1 MKNIVLTGFM
11 GTGKSSVGRH
21 LAEGLGLGFV
31 DTDDL
36 IEERAGLTVS
46 EIFER
51 FGEGRFRA
59 LEREVIQGL
68 STQCNLVIATGGGAI
83 MDGENLS
90 NLKRCGVI
98 ICLTASPD
106 TILSRIGEGDERP
119 LLSGLDKKRAIISLL
134 KKRGPFYSKADFMI
148 DTTDR
153 QVEDVVKEI
162 KERIGIRC
170 QATGRT
176 KTNT

>member
-1 MKNIVLTGFM
+1 MKNIILTGFM

-36 IEERAGLTVS
+36 IEGRAGLTVS

-59 LEREVIQGL
+59 LEKEVIQGI
-68 STQCNLVIATGGGAI
+68 STQCGLVIATGGGAI
-83 MDGENLS
+83 LDGENLS
-90 NLKRCGVI
+90 NLKRCGVV

-119 LLSGLDKKRAIISLL
+119 LLVGGDIRERISGLL
-134 KKRGPFYSKADFMI
+134 KLREPFYMKADFTV
-148 DTTDR
+148 DTTAKGVR
-153 QVEDVVKEI
+153 EVVEEI
-162 KERIGIRC
+162 LKIVR
-170 QATGRT
+170 
-176 KTNT
+176 